1 MIGGLSSSFFQI
13 VEIFWCNMNYFFFII
28 FIKNGFVVENFVFVF
43 VDLILQCFVF
53 VFIDEG
59 IVFDEDFLEM
69 WFINNYFEDFG
80 IEIFKVIMINV

>member
-1 MIGGLSSSFFQI
+1 
-13 VEIFWCNMNYFFFII
+13 MNYFFFIV

-80 IEIFKVIMINV
+80 IEIFNVIMINV

>member
-1 MIGGLSSSFFQI
+1 MIGGFSNSFFQI

-28 FIKNGFVVENFVFVF
+28 FINNGFVVENFVFVF

-80 IEIFKVIMINV
+80 IEIFNVIMINV

>member
-1 MIGGLSSSFFQI
+1 MIGGFSNSFIQI
-13 VEIFWCNMNYFFFII
+13 VEIFWCNMNYFIFIV

-80 IEIFKVIMINV
+80 IEIFNVIMINV